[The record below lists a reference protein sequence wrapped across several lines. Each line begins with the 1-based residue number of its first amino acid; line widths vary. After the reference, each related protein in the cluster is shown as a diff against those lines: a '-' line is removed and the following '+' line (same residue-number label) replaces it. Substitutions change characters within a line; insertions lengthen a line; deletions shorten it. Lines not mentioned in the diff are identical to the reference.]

1 MAEGDRDLASQ
12 IFGGDEAVA
21 RPTASRTNSSSNA
34 VAGPSNAAASTEQ
47 NQTQKKKK
55 MKKKDK
61 QDGEGKKKKKKKKKK
76 EREESYDSQDEAPDD
91 GDLNA
96 EEFIVGESSFPS
108 RPVWTFPSH
117 FTPLPIPLR
126 RCDSTCHLQ
135 TLCCE

>member
-12 IFGGDEAVA
+12 ICGGSEVGA

-34 VAGPSNAAASTEQ
+34 VAGPSNAASSTEQ
-47 NQTQKKKK
+47 SQTQKKK

-61 QDGEGKKKKKKKKKK
+61 QDGEGKKKKKKKRRK

-96 EEFIVGESSFPS
+96 EEFIVGQSFP
-108 RPVWTFPSH
+108 F
-117 FTPLPIPLR
+117 
-126 RCDSTCHLQ
+126 HLA
-135 TLCCE
+135 